1 MSRPMH
7 FFGGVGFALFF
18 LGVISGTLAIFL
30 RLFFGL
36 HLVQTP
42 LPIAT
47 VFFILMG
54 VNLIMMGI
62 VVEMQVRTYYELQG
76 GKSYRIK
83 ETLHL

>member
-1 MSRPMH
+1 
-7 FFGGVGFALFF
+7 
-18 LGVISGTLAIFL
+18 
-30 RLFFGL
+30 
-36 HLVQTP
+36 
-42 LPIAT
+42 
-47 VFFILMG
+47 MG